1 MKFSSITPANLAN
14 PANPLQTE
22 DPAHSWETINFKD
35 DVFAKVAKAANPDAA
50 FSKISDFSS
59 IETCKNDHAESV
71 DFSVS
76 DPANPANP
84 ANPFGGYPE
93 ISRISNFSRG
103 ATCQNVDFS
112 VVRCRDGLHS
122 SAATANDAYSWH
134 SCRVGHLGW
143 WGMAP
148 HRCADWKAADHAED
162 RPAPDPLAVELATL
176 ANLDVG
182 RMLAGDLT
190 EADWPRITSAAVLLS
205 ERQPAS
211 DELTALVARIDTAYS
226 GKVTS

>member
-22 DPAHSWETINFKD
+22 DPARSWETINFKD
-35 DVFAKVAKAANPDAA
+35 DVFAKVAKAANSDAA

-112 VVRCRDGLHS
+112 VVRCRDCLHS

-148 HRCADWKAADHAED
+148 HRCADWKAADHAEE
-162 RPAPDPLAVELATL
+162 RPAPDPLAG
-176 ANLDVG
+176 LDVG
-182 RMLAGDLT
+182 RMLAGDLV
-190 EADWPRITSAAVLLS
+190 EADWPRIASAQARLS
-205 ERQPAS
+205 EQRPDKA
-211 DELTALVARIDTAYS
+211 DELTALMERIDTAYRV
-226 GKVTS
+226 KVTP

>member
-22 DPAHSWETINFKD
+22 DPAHSWDTINFKD
-35 DVFAKVAKAANPDAA
+35 DVFAKVAKAANSDAA

-76 DPANPANP
+76 DPANP

-112 VVRCRDGLHS
+112 VVRCRDCLHS

-148 HRCADWKAADHAED
+148 HRCADWKAADHAEE
-162 RPAPDPLAVELATL
+162 RPAPDPLTG
-176 ANLDVG
+176 LDVG
-182 RMLAGDLT
+182 RMLAGDLV
-190 EADWPRITSAAVLLS
+190 EDDWPRVASAQARLS
-205 ERQPAS
+205 EQRPDKA
-211 DELTALVARIDTAYS
+211 DELTALMERIDTAYRV
-226 GKVTS
+226 KVTP